1 MLSLNDI
8 KNISFRR
15 ANFGGYKPEDVDN
28 FIDEVE
34 SSYSKLLSEK
44 SKLLKEVEELKKE
57 VNKYHEEEGSIRSAI
72 LAAQKLADASI
83 KEAKEKVQHIINQ
96 AKSEVERE
104 KVESHGVYREIERF
118 KNNVLRLYEQHVSLL
133 KGMPLK
139 SSLMEQYEAD
149 LLETKDNITDK
160 MNLDNCPEASKINV
174 NETNPKK
181 EHEFSEDNCID
192 SGRIVESEAS
202 NKKFENLEFGAEYDI
217 KSDSKKNKKF
227 GFFKRRK

>member
-1 MLSLNDI
+1 MLSLDEI

-57 VNKYHEEEGSIRSAI
+57 VNKYHV
-72 LAAQKLADASI
+72 